1 MSDKLGI
8 RGEAIADYHA
18 KIKSQEKEQPQEET
32 AESEVVVVESGI
44 PQEEISPTE
53 SEKAIEVNSR
63 LKQNEQTSTSNAT
76 EQQSV
81 GEEVLML
88 AEKLKSATSYYQI
101 RSAIYRHLAVK
112 DEACQQLSPEEQL
125 RIKRLLPQEVLALT
139 TAREAGFII
148 DYYELETGWFQVFIV
163 GEDKPVSISK
173 SNVISWVQE
182 QERLN
187 CVTT

>member
-1 MSDKLGI
+1 MIEGQ
-8 RGEAIADYHA
+8 AIADYHA

-44 PQEEISPTE
+44 PQEETSSTE

-76 EQQSV
+76 EEPPV
-81 GEEVLML
+81 EEDVLML

-112 DEACQQLSPEEQL
+112 DEAWKQLSPEEQL
-125 RIKRLLPQEVLALT
+125 RI
-139 TAREAGFII
+139 
-148 DYYELETGWFQVFIV
+148 
-163 GEDKPVSISK
+163 
-173 SNVISWVQE
+173 
-182 QERLN
+182 
-187 CVTT
+187 